1 MARPRNRDYGE
12 LRRDLVD
19 AGGRLLAA
27 EGPAAL
33 NTRRVAGETGV
44 STSAVYNLFG
54 DKAGL
59 VREMFLAGFERLAG
73 AFAAVPTGADP
84 VADLLALGHAYRV
97 SALANPHL
105 YELMFGR
112 PVPEFQPDAE
122 TAALIQPTF
131 DTLVDAVVRCVR
143 EGAFAPAEPRDLAV
157 RLNALAHG
165 LCSLE
170 LRGALGDPQEA
181 RRHWDGAF
189 GAMVRGLAP
198 GGRPADRD

>member
-1 MARPRNRDYGE
+1 MARPRNRDYHE
-12 LRRDLVD
+12 LRRELVD

-33 NTRRVAGETGV
+33 TTRRVAQEADV
-44 STSAVYNLFG
+44 STMAVYQLFG

-73 AFAAVPTGADP
+73 AFAAVRRTDDA
-84 VADLLALGHAYRV
+84 VADLLALGHAYRA

-112 PVPEFQPDAE
+112 PIPAFQPDAE

-131 DTLVDAVVRCVR
+131 DTLVAAVVRCVE
-143 EGAFAPAEPRDLAV
+143 EGDFAPAEPFGLAV
-157 RLNALAHG
+157 RINALAHG
-165 LCSLE
+165 LCSLQ
-170 LRGALGDPQEA
+170 LRGALGDDEEA

-189 GAMVRGLAP
+189 DTMMRGLRC
-198 GGRPADRD
+198 G

>member
-12 LRRDLVD
+12 LRHELVD

-33 NTRRVAGETGV
+33 TTRRVAQETGV
-44 STSAVYNLFG
+44 STTAVYQLFG

-73 AFAAVPTGADP
+73 AFAAVPRTSDP
-84 VADLLALGHAYRV
+84 VADLLALGHAYRANAV
-97 SALANPHL
+97 ANPHL

-112 PVPEFQPDAE
+112 PIPAFQPDAA

-131 DTLVDAVVRCVR
+131 DTLVAAIARCVQ
-143 EGAFAPAEPRDLAV
+143 EGEFAPGEPHVLAV
-157 RLNALAHG
+157 RINALAHG
-165 LCSLE
+165 LCSLN
-170 LRGALGDPQEA
+170 LRGALGDPDEA
-181 RRHWDGAF
+181 RRHWDDAF
-189 GAMVRGLAP
+189 DTMMRGLRATE
-198 GGRPADRD
+198 

>member
-1 MARPRNRDYGE
+1 MARPRSRDHSE
-12 LRRDLVD
+12 LRRELVD

-33 NTRRVAGETGV
+33 STRRVAQQAGV
-44 STSAVYNLFG
+44 STTAVYSLFG

-59 VREMFLAGFERLAG
+59 VREMFLAGFERLAE
-73 AFAAVPTGADP
+73 AFAAVPRTGDGM
-84 VADLLALGHAYRV
+84 ADLLALGRAYRA

-112 PVPEFQPDAE
+112 AVPEFQPDGQ
-122 TAALIQPTF
+122 TGALIRPTF
-131 DTLVDAVVRCVR
+131 DALVAAAARCVE
-143 EGAFAPAEPRDLAV
+143 EGAFAPADPYDLAV
-157 RLNALAHG
+157 RLNGLAHG

-170 LRGALGDPQEA
+170 LRGALGDADEA

-189 GAMVRGLAP
+189 GTMVRGLRS
-198 GGRPADRD
+198 G